1 MKVVNIFIIKYGVL
15 KLVDFGFVRV
25 FSTVGKDKQN
35 RYTNRVVILWYR
47 LLELFLGERNYGFF
61 IDLWGVG
68 CIMVEMWIRIF
79 IMQGKIEQYQFQL
92 ISQLC
97 GFIIKEVWFNVEK
110 FDMFGQMELVQGQ
123 KRKVKD
129 RFKVYVKDQYVFD
142 LIDKLVIFDLLK
154 RIDSDIVFN
163 YDFFWLDFMFCE
175 LVYMLFQYF
184 MFMFEFLVFFRRF
197 G

>member
-184 MFMFEFLVFFRRF
+184 IFMFEFLVFFRRF

>member
-35 RYTNRVVILWYR
+35 RYINRVVILWYR

-163 YDFFWLDFMFCE
+163 YDFFWLDFMLCE

-184 MFMFEFLVFFRRF
+184 TFMFEFLVFFRRF

>member
-25 FSTVGKDKQN
+25 FSIVGKDKQN

-142 LIDKLVIFDLLK
+142 LIDKLLIFDLLK

-184 MFMFEFLVFFRRF
+184 IFMFEFLVFFRRF

>member
-142 LIDKLVIFDLLK
+142 LIDKLLIFDLLK

-175 LVYMLFQYF
+175 LVYMLFQHF

>member
-142 LIDKLVIFDLLK
+142 LIDKLLIFDLLK
-154 RIDSDIVFN
+154 
-163 YDFFWLDFMFCE
+163 
-175 LVYMLFQYF
+175 
-184 MFMFEFLVFFRRF
+184 
-197 G
+197 